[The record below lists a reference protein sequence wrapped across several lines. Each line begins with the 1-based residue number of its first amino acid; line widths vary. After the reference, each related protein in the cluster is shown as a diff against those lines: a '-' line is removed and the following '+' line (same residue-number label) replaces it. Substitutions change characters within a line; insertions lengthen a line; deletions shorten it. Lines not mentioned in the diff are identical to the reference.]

1 MNDQLKKFLLNG
13 IALGAATAAL
23 GASGAV
29 AAQEST
35 TEDDNNVFTMEE
47 VIVTARKTEE
57 SLFEVPVS
65 VSVLGGTFFDDTGFN
80 TVEDIVRFVPGFD
93 LTPLNTTR
101 ATGSRIRGISTF
113 SFSDGFESSVATV
126 VDGVVM
132 GREAQGFFDLFDV
145 ESIEVIKGPQGTL
158 FGKNA
163 SAGVVNVRTKR
174 PEFEFGG
181 GADFTYGSFDEIKA
195 RGTITGPLV
204 EDRVAYRLSATY
216 NKHDG
221 VVENAIEGEDDLNDK
236 DTFSF
241 RGKLLFTP
249 GENTQILIAADYVEE
264 ENRCCL
270 PTFRTIGAPLGLD
283 GLGAAT
289 GQTLLDLAPA
299 LEALGIEAGP
309 NNRTVAVADDNILQ
323 KSQSYGGSIEINH
336 DFGNTQLTSI
346 TAYREWEIDEFNEA
360 DGITGSNVNS
370 RNGTVSSSDQ
380 FSQEIRLDGTLGD
393 KLNYVGGLF
402 YFNQDLIAEGQ
413 VDIELFFPAPGS
425 FFNVRTD
432 SDRTVV
438 TNSYAAFGEFTF
450 DATEKLSLVG
460 GFRLT
465 REEIDATYER
475 TGVAINPFLPF
486 TRFFGPDYVGAEEV
500 RDTNLSGRVIA
511 RYTWSDQLMTYVSW
525 SRGYKGPG
533 IDVAATVDIPSV
545 SGPGGLPV
553 LPPEIPTLWEIGMRG
568 RFFDNRLSVNASAY
582 IQKVNDLQTIVTDDV
597 GVTRNLSI
605 NELQS
610 KGLEVDAVYVPAF
623 AEGLTFTGAFNFN
636 DVEIE
641 EFSARTD
648 LEGIRFRDNPRVS
661 YSLIGDYRRE
671 VLANGA
677 KGFLRAEWAW
687 QGNKNTSLDRL
698 PTTRVDAY
706 GLLNL
711 RAGITN
717 PEDTLS
723 LTFSVENVT
732 DKDYEHFVLGSS
744 YGALD
749 GVTNAQ
755 FIGDPRTWA
764 ITLRATF

>member
-1 MNDQLKKFLLNG
+1 MTNQHKNYLLSNVAALATT
-13 IALGAATAAL
+13 IALG
-23 GASGAV
+23 GFSSV
-29 AAQEST
+29 AAQDGT
-35 TEDDNNVFTMEE
+35 AEDEQTFTIEE

-57 SLFEVPVS
+57 SLFEVPVA
-65 VSVLGGTFFDDTGFN
+65 VSVLGGAFFEDTNFN
-80 TVEDIVRFVPGFD
+80 TIEDVVRFVPGFD

-145 ESIEVIKGPQGTL
+145 ESIEIVKGPQGTL

-163 SAGVVNVRTKR
+163 SAGVVNVRTKL

-195 RGTITGPLV
+195 RGTITGPLI
-204 EDRVAYRLSATY
+204 EDKAAFRLSATY

-221 VVENAIEGEDDLNDK
+221 ILENAIEGERDLNDK

-249 GENTQILIAADYVEE
+249 GPNTQILIAADYVEE
-264 ENRCCL
+264 ENLCCL
-270 PTFRTIGAPLGLD
+270 PTFRTIGAPLGLEA
-283 GLGAAT
+283 LGAAT
-289 GQTLLDLAPA
+289 GQTLLDLGPA
-299 LEALGIEAGP
+299 LDALGIEPGP
-309 NNRTVAVADDNILQ
+309 NNRMIPVLDENILQ
-323 KSQSYGGSIEINH
+323 ESQAYGGSIQINH
-336 DFGNTQLTSI
+336 DFGSTQFTSI

-360 DGITGSNVNS
+360 DGISGSNVNN

-380 FSQEIRLDGTLGD
+380 FSQEFRLDGTFGD
-393 KLNYVGGLF
+393 QFSYVGGLF
-402 YFNQDLIAEGQ
+402 YFHQDLIAEGE
-413 VDIELFFPAPGS
+413 VNIELFFPVPGS

-438 TNSYAAFGEFTF
+438 NNSYAAFGEFTY

-475 TGVAINPFLPF
+475 IATPINPFLPF
-486 TRFFGPDYVGAEEV
+486 TAFFGPDYVGATEV

-511 RYTWSDQLMTYVSW
+511 RYTWSDELMTYISW

-533 IDVAATVDIPSV
+533 IDVAATVNIPSV
-545 SGPGGLPV
+545 NEPGGLPV
-553 LPPEIPTLWEIGMRG
+553 LPPEIPTLWEVGMRG

-582 IQKVNDLQTIVTDDV
+582 VQKVEDLQTIVTDAV

-605 NELQS
+605 DELQS
-610 KGLEVDAVYVPAF
+610 KGIEVDAVFVPEF
-623 AEGLTFTGAFNFN
+623 IDGLTLTGTFNFN

-641 EFSARTD
+641 SFPERPD
-648 LEGIRFRDNPRVS
+648 LEGIRFRDNPRLS
-661 YSLIGDYRRE
+661 YSMIGDYRRD
-671 VLANGA
+671 VTADGA

-687 QGNKNTSLDRL
+687 QSSKNTSLDRL
-698 PTTRVDAY
+698 PTTIVDEY

-711 RAGITN
+711 RIGVSN
-717 PEDTLS
+717 PEDTLA
-723 LTFSVENVT
+723 LTFSVENVFN
-732 DKDYEHFVLGSS
+732 KDFEHFVFASS
-744 YGALD
+744 YSALD
-749 GVTNAQ
+749 GITNAQ
-755 FIGDPRTWA
+755 FIGDPRLWA

>member
-1 MNDQLKKFLLNG
+1 MTNQHKNFLLNSVAAFAAT
-13 IALGAATAAL
+13 IALGGVGPA
-23 GASGAV
+23 
-29 AAQEST
+29 AAQDSAA
-35 TEDDNNVFTMEE
+35 EDDDDFTMEE

-57 SLFEVPVS
+57 SLFEVPVA
-65 VSVLGGTFFDDTGFN
+65 VSVLGSAFFEDTGFN

-195 RGTITGPLV
+195 RGSITGPLIG
-204 EDRVAYRLSATY
+204 DRAAFRLSATY

-221 VVENAIEGEDDLNDK
+221 VIENALEGEADLNDK
-236 DTFSF
+236 DTFSL
-241 RGKLLFTP
+241 RGKLLFKAS
-249 GENTQILIAADYVEE
+249 ENTEILIAADYVEE
-264 ENRCCL
+264 DNRCCL
-270 PTFRTIGAPLGLD
+270 PTFRTIGPSLGLD
-283 GLGAAT
+283 ALGAAT
-289 GQTLLDLAPA
+289 GQTLLDLGPA
-299 LEALGIEAGP
+299 LDALGIEAGP
-309 NNRTVAVADDNILQ
+309 GNRMVPVADDNILQ
-323 KSQSYGGSIEINH
+323 ESQAYGGSIEINH
-336 DFGNTQLTSI
+336 DFGSARFTSI

-360 DGITGSNVNS
+360 DGITGSNVNN

-380 FSQEIRLDGTLGD
+380 FSQEFRLDGQSGE
-393 KLNYVGGLF
+393 KLSYVAGLF
-402 YFNQDLIAEGQ
+402 YFNQDLIAEGE
-413 VDIELFFPAPGS
+413 VNIELFFPVPGS

-432 SDRTVV
+432 SDRTVN
-438 TNSYAAFGEFTF
+438 TDSYAAFGEFTY

-465 REEIDATYER
+465 REEIDATFER
-475 TGVAINPFLPF
+475 VATPINPFLPF
-486 TRFFGPDYVGAEEV
+486 TAFFGPDYVGAVEV

-511 RYTWSDQLMTYVSW
+511 RYTWSDQVMTYVSW

-533 IDVAATVDIPSV
+533 IDVAATVNIPSV
-545 SGPGGLPV
+545 NEPGGLPV
-553 LPPEIPTLWEIGMRG
+553 LPPEIPTLWEIGFRG
-568 RFFDNRLSVNASAY
+568 RFLDNRLSINASAY
-582 IQKVNDLQTIVTDDV
+582 SQKVADLQTIVTDAV

-605 NELQS
+605 SELQS
-610 KGLEVDAVYVPAF
+610 NGLEVDAVLVPAF
-623 AEGLTFTGAFNFN
+623 AEGLTISGTFNFN

-641 EFSARTD
+641 EFPERPD

-671 VLANGA
+671 LLANGA

-687 QGNKNTSLDRL
+687 QSSKNTSLDRL
-698 PTTRVDAY
+698 PTTVVDAY

-711 RAGITN
+711 RVGISN
-717 PEDTLS
+717 PEDTLA
-723 LTFSVENVT
+723 LTLSVENVT
-732 DKDYEHFVLGSS
+732 DKAYEHFVFNSS
-744 YGALD
+744 YSALD

-755 FIGDPRTWA
+755 FIGDPRTWSL
-764 ITLRATF
+764 TLRATF